1 MSQSNPQERSAKV
14 VEFLK
19 TLGSNPERRIEE
31 VAKDCQV
38 SRTSAY
44 HYINEF
50 VKDVIMMD
58 SDPDFPRRVLAA
70 YNKELPNGSDKLNA
84 VDVEQLRN
92 FVDEY
97 YARNLPPWKLIQ
109 SIT

>member
-1 MSQSNPQERSAKV
+1 MSQSNPSERSTKV

-19 TLGSNPERRIEE
+19 TLGSNPERKIEE
-31 VAKDCQV
+31 VAKDCSV

-70 YNKELPNGSDKLNA
+70 
-84 VDVEQLRN
+84 
-92 FVDEY
+92 
-97 YARNLPPWKLIQ
+97 
-109 SIT
+109 